1 MIFLNTFDQ
10 EEGTYTPNM
19 PKQDLCKENVFLS
32 FYKKHSRGLYNFM
45 YYKCGDEDK
54 AADLIQE
61 SFLKVFENCDKLDIL
76 KAKSYLFTTA
86 NNLFLNS
93 VKHEKVKL
101 RYNKNEPVYN
111 QNNEDPDFLLQEKEF
126 MRLLEQAIGSLT
138 EAQREVF
145 LLNRIDGKKYREI
158 AEMLNISEK
167 AVEKRMMGALKS
179 LRKKIGNI

>member
-1 MIFLNTFDQ
+1 MIFLNTFDK
-10 EEGTYTPNM
+10 EEGTYTPIM
-19 PKQDLCKENVFLS
+19 PKQDLCKENIFQS
-32 FYKKHSRGLYNFM
+32 FYKKHSRDLYNFM
-45 YYKCGDEDK
+45 YYKCGNEDT
-54 AADLIQE
+54 ASDLIQE
-61 SFLKVFENCDKLDIL
+61 SFLKVFENCKKIEFH

-101 RYNKNEPVYN
+101 RYNKNNPLN
-111 QNNEDPDFLLQEKEF
+111 RQDNEDPGFLLQEKEY
-126 MRLLEQAIGSLT
+126 MQLLEKAIGSLT